1 VAMCT
6 YNGDRFL
13 PQQLASIRAQT
24 RLPDELVVCDDCST
38 DQTRTLLEQFAT
50 SAPFPVQLHFNE
62 RNLGSTKNFEQS
74 IELATGELIA
84 LCDQDDIWRPE
95 KLARSEAIF
104 KDRSEVGLTFTDG
117 DIVDEEGRLEGHT
130 LWQILDFDRD
140 QQSKVRT
147 EAAFDVLNHGAIV
160 TGSTMSFRAMYK
172 DLVLPIPGDLPLI
185 HDGWIA
191 LLISTTAEVAPI
203 SEPLI
208 KYRQH
213 QTQQVG
219 VRRSERK
226 AAGNL
231 LDAARRKT
239 TLGPEIDKLRA
250 VRDRLAAQRN
260 RYQFKIERQIDMRL
274 KHLETRAWISKR
286 KVVNAPYVL
295 REVLTWRYHRYS
307 NGFYSALKDLLW

>member
-1 VAMCT
+1 
-6 YNGDRFL
+6 
-13 PQQLASIRAQT
+13 
-24 RLPDELVVCDDCST
+24 
-38 DQTRTLLEQFAT
+38 
-50 SAPFPVQLHFNE
+50 
-62 RNLGSTKNFEQS
+62 
-74 IELATGELIA
+74 
-84 LCDQDDIWRPE
+84 
-95 KLARSEAIF
+95 
-104 KDRSEVGLTFTDG
+104 
-117 DIVDEEGRLEGHT
+117 
-130 LWQILDFDRD
+130 
-140 QQSKVRT
+140 
-147 EAAFDVLNHGAIV
+147 
-160 TGSTMSFRAMYK
+160 MYK
-172 DLVLPIPGDLPLI
+172 DLVLPIPVDLPLI